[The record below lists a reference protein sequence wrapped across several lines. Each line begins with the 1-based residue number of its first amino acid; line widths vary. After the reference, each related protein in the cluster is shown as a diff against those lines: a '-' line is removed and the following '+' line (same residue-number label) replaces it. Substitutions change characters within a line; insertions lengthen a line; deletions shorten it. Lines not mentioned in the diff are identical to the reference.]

1 PAPAGAGPRQ
11 RWDQVAAGH
20 AFGLRAALPAHCPHH
35 ADTVGDAER
44 GGLQHGP
51 ELLVYARSHYELGV
65 DRGDDLGWSTLG
77 HHPLDGT
84 NCARPVDAVDA
95 YAQDADG
102 RGIDIICRCRAG
114 SSSVAISHV

>member
-1 PAPAGAGPRQ
+1 FDLKTASAFSRHARSRTQKKQPPAPAGAGPRQ

-51 ELLVYARSHYELGV
+51 ELLVYARSPYELGV

-77 HHPLDGT
+77 HHPLDG
-84 NCARPVDAVDA
+84 
-95 YAQDADG
+95 
-102 RGIDIICRCRAG
+102 
-114 SSSVAISHV
+114 S